1 MLWFEMLIKWCRIST
16 YRVCE
21 KSGFFVCIW
30 GERWEASFSLIGIVI
45 SSIPWDHQDSDLQSV
60 RADQPLWKWFLYFIF
75 GTFLLLNCLNTWINH
90 SPGQNHFNPLKHSG
104 LNYLTKLYR
113 AYTSKYCFSVGITM
127 CFLYFDR
134 VMYFLPYLSV
144 WNSNS

>member
-16 YRVCE
+16 YSV
-21 KSGFFVCIW
+21 KNQDYFVCIL

-45 SSIPWDHQDSDLQSV
+45 SSIPWDHQDRFVGQISFSGNGSYTLV
-60 RADQPLWKWFLYFIF
+60 LGL
-75 GTFLLLNCLNTWINH
+75 FLLLNCLNTWINH